1 MKIIVL
7 GGSGMIGSR
16 IVSEAASRGHQVIA
30 ASRHPEKIAGNEKVS
45 AVQIDANDAQSI
57 ASAAKEADVI
67 VVSVSPRSGGD
78 PLQEASQVSEA
89 AMSAAKSTGKRL
101 FYVGGAGSLLLPDGS
116 PVAETLPDEIKPEA
130 LAMRA
135 VRDKLQNS
143 DLNWTVLCPPAM
155 IQPGEKKGNYRL
167 GDKNLMFNEQGESA
181 ISAEDFADAVLN
193 ELENPA
199 HLKAQFTIAY

>member
-16 IVSEAASRGHQVIA
+16 IVSEAASRGHQVVA

>member
-1 MKIIVL
+1 MKILVL

-16 IVSEAASRGHQVIA
+16 IVSEAANRGHQVVA
-30 ASRHPEKIAGNEKVS
+30 GSRHPEKIATNDHVS

-57 ASAAKEADVI
+57 ASAAKDADVI
-67 VVSVSPRSGGD
+67 VMSVSPRSGGD
-78 PLQEASQVSEA
+78 PLQEAKQVSEA

-143 DLNWTVLCPPAM
+143 NLNWTVLCPPAM

-167 GDKNLMFNEQGESA
+167 GSKNLMFNEQGESA
-181 ISAEDFADAVLN
+181 ISAEDFAGAVLN